1 MAIYI
6 TAAEANQVLENLVQ
20 SQVAALNA
28 QQRAMEA
35 LNTETV
41 AYVNKTRDDVDKS
54 LCESKASGE
63 AYVIQ

>member
-20 SQVAALNA
+20 AQVAAFNA

-35 LNTETV
+35 LNTET
-41 AYVNKTRDDVDKS
+41 A
-54 LCESKASGE
+54 A
-63 AYVIQ
+63 